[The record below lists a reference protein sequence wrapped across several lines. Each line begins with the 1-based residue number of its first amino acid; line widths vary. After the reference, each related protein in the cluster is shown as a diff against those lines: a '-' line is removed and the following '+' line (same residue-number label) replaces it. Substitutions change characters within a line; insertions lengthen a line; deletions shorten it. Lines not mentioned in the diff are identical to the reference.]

1 MTLLLVFIFGSLFLL
16 FNKLFKNKI
25 NFISN
30 NIFSQGQKRQEAAN
44 SNINYFIDLIFY
56 GKKFLRSYFIQK
68 NFNFLNIS
76 ALNQF
81 LSILPKY
88 MLEIFTFSSVV
99 LVVIST
105 IVIDQDLNNVITYL
119 TLFLISGYKILPSL
133 NVIYSSNIFIKSNE
147 KLFNDVI
154 KDLNKIK
161 SIKNEKIII
170 SRKY

>member
-1 MTLLLVFIFGSLFLL
+1 M
-16 FNKLFKNKI
+16 
-25 NFISN
+25 
-30 NIFSQGQKRQEAAN
+30 
-44 SNINYFIDLIFY
+44 
-56 GKKFLRSYFIQK
+56 
-68 NFNFLNIS
+68 NIS

-119 TLFLISGYKILPSL
+119 TLFLISRKKNLPSL
-133 NVIYSSNIFIKSNE
+133 NVIYSNIFIKSNE

-161 SIKNEKIII
+161 SIKNENYYFK
-170 SRKY
+170 KY